1 MTDIPVNA
9 SPAPE
14 AEKIADLL
22 PAVLAEGYAKF
33 RQFKYARHAQRYM
46 ELAVRSQKPHTMVIA
61 CCDSRAAPETIFD
74 ASAGE
79 LFVVR
84 NVANLVPPYAPD
96 GERHSTSAALEF
108 AVNALGVRHIVVMG
122 HGRCGGIEAAV
133 TDMSPLSRG
142 DFIGKWMADVKD
154 VIDKVAIPDCCPD
167 HERTLLV
174 ERASIVQ
181 SLQNLRS
188 FPWIARLEQAQEI
201 SLIGA
206 WFDVALGE
214 LHAYSEATG
223 SWDVVAAA

>member
-1 MTDIPVNA
+1 MA
-9 SPAPE
+9 
-14 AEKIADLL
+14 LL
-22 PAVLAEGYAKF
+22 PDSLLNGYGKF

-46 ELAVRSQKPHTMVIA
+46 DLAINSQKPSTMVIA

-108 AVNALGVRHIVVMG
+108 AVHGLGVQHIVVMG
-122 HGRCGGIEAAV
+122 HGRCGGIASVVA
-133 TDMSPLSRG
+133 DSDPLSKS
-142 DFIGKWMADVKD
+142 DFIGKWMSSVCEVAD
-154 VIDKVAIPDCCPD
+154 ATPCPAGCTD
-167 HERTLLV
+167 LEHKMLV

-181 SLQNLRS
+181 SLKNLHS
-188 FPWIARLEQAQEI
+188 FPWVSALESKGELTI
-201 SLIGA
+201 HGV

-214 LHAYSEATG
+214 LHVFDEAANDWVKLE
-223 SWDVVAAA
+223 SQE

>member
-1 MTDIPVNA
+1 MSDK
-9 SPAPE
+9 S
-14 AEKIADLL
+14 KLL
-22 PAVLAEGYAKF
+22 PASLLKGYGKF

-46 ELAVRSQKPHTMVIA
+46 ELAVKSQKPETMVIA

-108 AVNALGVRHIVVMG
+108 AVHGIGVRHILVMG
-122 HGRCGGIEAAV
+122 HGRCGGIASVVA
-133 TDMSPLSRG
+133 DGNPLSKS
-142 DFIGKWMADVKD
+142 DFIGKWMSSVRDV
-154 VIDKVAIPDCCPD
+154 AENTPCPEGCTEMD
-167 HERTLLV
+167 HHRLV

-181 SLQNLRS
+181 SLNNLHS
-188 FPWIARLEQAQEI
+188 FPWVSALEAKGEL
-201 SLIGA
+201 SVHGV

-214 LHAYSEATG
+214 LHVFDEGSGNWVKLESEK
-223 SWDVVAAA
+223 

>member
-1 MTDIPVNA
+1 MSDTLKFP
-9 SPAPE
+9 
-14 AEKIADLL
+14 L
-22 PAVLAEGYAKF
+22 PDALAQGYAKF

-46 ELAVRSQKPHTMVIA
+46 RLAVESQKPHTMVIA

-108 AVNALGVRHIVVMG
+108 AVNAIGVKHIVVMG
-122 HGRCGGIEAAV
+122 HGLCGGISAAV
-133 TDMSPLSRG
+133 GENSPLSRG

-154 VIDKVAIPDCCPD
+154 LVDSVPVAPGTSEHD
-167 HERTLLV
+167 HCRIV
-174 ERASIVQ
+174 ERASVEH
-181 SLQNLRS
+181 SLENLRT
-188 FPWIARLEQAQEI
+188 FPWVAKLESCGE
-201 SLIGA
+201 LTLHGA

-214 LHAYSEATG
+214 LHMFDETEKAWVSAEG
-223 SWDVVAAA
+223 R

>member
-1 MTDIPVNA
+1 MNNETKA
-9 SPAPE
+9 
-14 AEKIADLL
+14 LL
-22 PAVLAEGYAKF
+22 PAELIEGYGKF

-46 ELAVRSQKPHTMVIA
+46 ELAVKSQKPSTMVIA

-108 AVNALGVRHIVVMG
+108 AVHGLGVQHIVVMG
-122 HGRCGGIEAAV
+122 HGRCGGIAAAAAEV
-133 TDMSPLSRG
+133 KQPLSKS
-142 DFIGKWMADVKD
+142 DFIGKWMADVRD
-154 VIDKVAIPDCCPD
+154 VVEATPCPEGCTALD
-167 HERTLLV
+167 HHRLV

-181 SLQNLRS
+181 SLNNLQS
-188 FPWIARLEQAQEI
+188 FPWVSALEAKGEL
-201 SLIGA
+201 SVHGV

-214 LHAYSEATG
+214 LYVYDPASQDWVTITEKE
-223 SWDVVAAA
+223 

>member
-1 MTDIPVNA
+1 MTF
-9 SPAPE
+9 PE
-14 AEKIADLL
+14 TLTA
-22 PAVLAEGYAKF
+22 GYAKF

-96 GERHSTSAALEF
+96 GLRHSTSAALEF
-108 AVNALGVRHIVVMG
+108 AVHSLGVKQVVVMG

-154 VIDKVAIPDCCPD
+154 VVEAVPVPEGAAQ
-167 HERTLLV
+167 HEHCRLV
-174 ERASIVQ
+174 ERASVVH
-181 SLQNLRS
+181 SLANLRS
-188 FPWIARLEQAQEI
+188 FPWISALETRGEL
-201 SLIGA
+201 SLHGV

-214 LHAYSEATG
+214 LHR
-223 SWDVVAAA
+223 WDDTAGEWLAV